1 MPSDLATDELIR
13 CLVASKTNARV
24 LELGTGTGLGARWL
38 LDGMDTNS
46 HLDPVE
52 LEEKYQN
59 IARDI
64 LSCDDRVSFF
74 CEDGLAFLE
83 RTADSLYDFIYADTW
98 PGKYIGFD
106 HSLRVLRHGGML
118 VIDDM
123 LPQPNWPDDHPPK
136 VERLLKELD
145 DLPNDEFS
153 VVKLCWYTGHVII
166 TKSTTIEYDA
176 DVTQSVQSL
185 G

>member
-1 MPSDLATDELIR
+1 MCPLAVTPEYWSLHLPQHYSTIWERTQSIGFGMPSDLATGELIR

-24 LELGTGTGLGARWL
+24 LELGTGTGLGTCWL
-38 LDGMDTNS
+38 LDGMD
-46 HLDPVE
+46 
-52 LEEKYQN
+52 
-59 IARDI
+59 
-64 LSCDDRVSFF
+64 
-74 CEDGLAFLE
+74 
-83 RTADSLYDFIYADTW
+83 

-136 VERLLKELD
+136 VERLMKEID

-153 VVKLCWYTGHVII
+153 VVKLCWYTGHVIL
-166 TKSTTIEYDA
+166 TKRPNKALERTR
-176 DVTQSVQSL
+176 
-185 G
+185 